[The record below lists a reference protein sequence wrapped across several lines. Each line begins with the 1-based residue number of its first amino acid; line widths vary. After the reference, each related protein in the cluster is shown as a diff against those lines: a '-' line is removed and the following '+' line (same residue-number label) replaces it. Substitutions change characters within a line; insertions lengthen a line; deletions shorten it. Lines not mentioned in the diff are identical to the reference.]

1 MTHRLIN
8 ADCLEYLRTRPAE
21 KIHSVVCD
29 PPYGLSD
36 EPNIEE
42 VLTHWLAGEDYE
54 HRGGGFMGKDWDSFV
69 PGPAVWR
76 EVFRVLKP
84 GGHALVF
91 TSSRTFD
98 LMAIALRIAGFEI
111 RDELMWINGQGMP
124 KSHNIGKAIDKQLG
138 HVRERVEAS
147 GGIPSGTNQ
156 LVQSDQQNARAT
168 DKVSDVPI
176 SAEAAEWNGWGTTL
190 KPMHEPIIVARKPLE
205 GKLLASG
212 ERSSKS
218 TITLADNVLR
228 HGVGGYNIGGTLLPT
243 ADNLNGGTYS
253 PGGRGDGI
261 LNGNPNGW
269 GDATGMFAEG
279 KGRMPGKFVQPP
291 GRHPGNVILTHHPTC
306 IATGDVVTTG
316 GDHRAGEQPEG
327 SRPSGFADVGADSG
341 TGQPNAAVHPPS
353 VRDVYLCHPDCPVRI
368 VDSQAKD
375 VSRFFYVPKVGAK
388 ERNAGLDAFP
398 DVFAPTMGAGLG
410 AVEHAPGIATP
421 KKNTHPTV
429 KPIELMRW
437 LCRLVTPPNGVV
449 LDPFMGSGSTGVAA
463 LLEGFHFVG
472 IEREAEYAAIA
483 NARITHWLEL
493 GTLTPIAI
501 GPGANLP
508 VIEAAE
514 VEPSKLEST
523 VLAIAGPPELVPCPG
538 NCGQQVPPGMA
549 CQPCVTILTDLN
561 ASAEEVQA
569 AVYA

>member
-29 PPYGLSD
+29 PPYGLSS

-42 VLTHWLAGEDYE
+42 VLTKWLAGEDYE

-91 TSSRTFD
+91 SSSRTFD
-98 LMAIALRIAGFEI
+98 LMTIALRIAGFEI

-124 KSHNIGKAIDKQLG
+124 KSHNIGKAIDKLLG
-138 HVRERVEAS
+138 HTRDRVES
-147 GGIPSGTNQ
+147 TGGIPSGSNQ
-156 LVQSDQQNARAT
+156 LVQSEGQNARAT

-176 SAEAAEWNGWGTTL
+176 SDEAAEWNGWGTTL

-218 TITLADNVLR
+218 TITLAENVLR

-253 PGGRGDGI
+253 PGGRGDGV
-261 LNGNPNGW
+261 LNPGNPNGW

-291 GRHPGNVILTHHPTC
+291 GRHPGNVILTHHDAC
-306 IATGDVVTTG
+306 VVTGDTVVIA
-316 GDHRAGEQPEG
+316 GDSRVGQEPEG
-327 SRPSGFADVGADSG
+327 TRPGGFVDTGAPVG
-341 TGQPNAAVHPPS
+341 TGKPNGAVHGPTEQA
-353 VRDVYLCHPDCPVRI
+353 VHLCHPDCPVRML
-368 VDSQAKD
+368 DAQAKG
-375 VSRFFYVPKVGAK
+375 VSRFFYVPKASRK
-388 ERNAGLDAFP
+388 ERDAGLEQFAAA
-398 DVFAPTMGAGLG
+398 FAPTMGDGIGGRPHNAGAKG
-410 AVEHAPGIATP
+410 ALV
-421 KKNTHPTV
+421 KNTHPTV
-429 KPIELMRW
+429 KPIELMQW

-449 LDPFMGSGSTGVAA
+449 LDPFMGSGTTGIAA
-463 LLEGFHFVG
+463 LLEGFNFVG
-472 IEREAEYAAIA
+472 IEREPEYAAIA
-483 NARITHWLEL
+483 NARIAHWLEL
-493 GTLTPIAI
+493 GELAPVAI

-508 VIEAAE
+508 VIEATPVADQVAQQVAE
-514 VEPSKLEST
+514 AGFVPEAVAAVHADVSQVERT
-523 VLAIAGPPELVPCPG
+523 VLAIAGADV
-538 NCGQQVPPGMA
+538 VA
-549 CQPCVTILTDLN
+549 
-561 ASAEEVQA
+561 ASEPAGVA
-569 AVYA
+569 S